1 MKFSEHWLREWVNPA
16 INSDDLAHQITM
28 AGLEV
33 ESIDPVAG
41 EFNGVVVGEVV
52 ECGQHPNADKLRVT
66 KVNVGGDCLL
76 DIVCGAANCRQGLKV
91 AVATVG
97 AVLPGGFKIK
107 AARLRGESS
116 EGMLCSFSELGIS
129 DDHDGIIELPLDAPI
144 GADLRETL
152 FLDDKTIEIS
162 VTPNRADCLSIIGVA
177 RDVAVVNELALTEP
191 KMNPVAVT
199 IKDTFSIRVDTPQA
213 CPRYLGRVIK
223 GINVK
228 AATPLWMREKLRRCG
243 VRSIDPVVDV
253 TNFVLLELG
262 QPMHAFDLDRIDG
275 EIVVRMA
282 ADAEELTLL
291 DGSKARLS
299 ADTLV
304 IADKQKALAIA
315 GIFGGEHSGVNEDT
329 QNVLLECA
337 FFNPL
342 SITGRARRYGLH
354 TDASHRY
361 ERGVDPALQHKAIER
376 ATGLLVDI
384 CGGEVGPVIDV
395 TSAENLPTRATI
407 TLHREKL
414 DRLIGHPISSE
425 QVSDILCRLG
435 CQVTVQG
442 DGDGEHWQAVA
453 PSWRFDMEIE
463 EDLVEEV
470 ARIYGYN
477 AIPDVPI
484 KADLVMTKHR
494 EANLPLKRVKTA
506 LVDRGYQEVMT
517 YSFVDPKIQALLH
530 PQQDALILPNPIS
543 VDMSAMRLSLLTGL
557 LSAVVYNQNRQQ
569 SRLRF
574 FESGLRFVPDIKA
587 NFGVRQDVMLAGVIV
602 GHRFEEHWDLARQPI
617 DFYDLK
623 GDLEAILELT
633 GKLSDVWFRA
643 AAHPALHPGQSAA
656 IYLAG
661 EYIGFIG
668 VVHPELERKLDLNGC
683 TVVFEVEWNKLAD
696 RVVPKISEIS
706 RFPANRRDIAIVVAE
721 NVPAEDI
728 LLECKKV
735 GANQVVG
742 VNLFDVYRGKGVAE
756 GYKSLAISLVL
767 QDTARTLEEEEIAAT
782 VARCVAALKQRF
794 QASLRD

>member
-1 MKFSEHWLREWVNPA
+1 MKFSELWLREWVNPA
-16 INSDDLAHQITM
+16 ISSDDLAHQITM

-33 ESIDPVAG
+33 DGIDPVAG
-41 EFNGVVVGEVV
+41 EFNGVVVGHVV

-66 KVNVGGDCLL
+66 KIDVGGDRLL
-76 DIVCGAANCRQGLKV
+76 DIVCGAPNCRQGLKV

-97 AVLPGGFKIK
+97 AVLPGDFKIK
-107 AARLRGESS
+107 AAKLRGEPS
-116 EGMLCSFSELGIS
+116 EGMLCSFSELAIS
-129 DDHDGIIELPLDAPI
+129 EDHDGIIELPADAPI
-144 GADLRETL
+144 GVDLREYL
-152 FLDDKTIEIS
+152 HLDDKTIEIS
-162 VTPNRADCLSIIGVA
+162 VTPNRADCLGIIGVA
-177 RDVAVVNELALTEP
+177 RDVAVVNQLPLTEP
-191 KMNPVAVT
+191 DMSPVAAS
-199 IKDTFSIRVDTPQA
+199 ISDTFPIRVDAPQA
-213 CPRYLGRVIK
+213 CPRYLGRVVK
-223 GINVK
+223 GINVT

-243 VRSIDPVVDV
+243 IRSIDPVVDV

-275 EIVVRMA
+275 GIIVRLA
-282 ADAEELTLL
+282 AEGEELTLL
-291 DGSKARLS
+291 DGTKAKLN

-304 IADKQKALAIA
+304 IADQQKPLAMA
-315 GIFGGEHSGVNEDT
+315 GIFGGEHSGVNEET
-329 QNVLLECA
+329 RNVLLESA

-342 SITGRARRYGLH
+342 SITGRARRHGLH

-376 ATGLLVDI
+376 ATRLLIDI
-384 CGGEVGPVIDV
+384 CGGEAGPVIDV
-395 TSAENLPTRATI
+395 TATAELPKCATI
-407 TLHREKL
+407 TLRREKL
-414 DRLIGHPISSE
+414 DRLIGHHVPSE
-425 QVSDILCRLG
+425 QVSDILRRLG
-435 CQVTVQG
+435 CQVTEQG
-442 DGDGEHWQAVA
+442 SDWQAVA

-477 AIPDVPI
+477 NIPDVPI

-494 EANLPLKRVKTA
+494 EADLPLKRVKTA
-506 LVDRGYQEVMT
+506 LVDRGYQEAIT
-517 YSFVDPKIQALLH
+517 YSFVDPKVQALLH
-530 PQQDALILPNPIS
+530 PQQDTLILPSPIS

-569 SRLRF
+569 SRLRL
-574 FESGLRFVPDIKA
+574 FESGLRFVPDSKA
-587 NFGVRQDVMLAGVIV
+587 DLGVRQDLMLAGVIA
-602 GHRFEEHWDLARQPI
+602 GHRYDEHWDLARQPI

-633 GKLSDVWFRA
+633 GKLSDVQFRA
-643 AAHPALHPGQSAA
+643 EAHPALHPGQSAA
-656 IYLAG
+656 IYLSG
-661 EYIGFIG
+661 EHIGFIG
-668 VVHPELERKLDLNGC
+668 VVHPELERKLDLNGR
-683 TVVFEVEWNKLAD
+683 TVVFEVQWNKLAD
-696 RVVPKISEIS
+696 RAVPQASEIS
-706 RFPANRRDIAIVVAE
+706 RFPANRRDIAVVVAE

-728 LLECKKV
+728 LAECKKV

-782 VARCVAALKQRF
+782 VARCVEALKQRF